1 MMDTTR
7 IESFR
12 SDDIIIGR
20 MLPGTDLI
28 PGLLEACRVHGARF
42 AVISSLIGS
51 LRETS
56 FVFIKPAGA
65 ATGGIKYGEPVHIPG
80 GVEIISC
87 QGMVGEWADG
97 PMAGQPTIHAH
108 YSLVDTKAVPYFGHV
123 SDTGNPCLI
132 TVEFALRIVRGGTI
146 LRRIDPELGFPV
158 FTFGTTTPS

>member
-1 MMDTTR
+1 MTDALR

-12 SDDIIIGR
+12 SGDMILGR
-20 MLPGTDLI
+20 LLPGTDLI

-56 FVFIKPAGA
+56 FVFIVPAGA
-65 ATGGIKYGEPVHIPG
+65 ATGGIKYGEALHVLG

-87 QGMVGEWADG
+87 QGMLGEWADG
-97 PMAGQPTIHAH
+97 PMNGKPTAHVH
-108 YSLVDTKAVPYFGHV
+108 YSLVDTKGASYFGHV

-132 TVEFALRIVRGGTI
+132 TVEFALKVVEGGTI
-146 LRRIDPELGFPV
+146 LRRVDPEWGFPI
-158 FTFGTTTPS
+158 FTFGTAAPS

>member
-1 MMDTTR
+1 MIEAVR

-12 SDDIIIGR
+12 SDDMILGR
-20 MLPGTDLI
+20 LLPGTDLI
-28 PGLLEACRVHGARF
+28 PGLLEACRAHGARF

-65 ATGGIKYGEPVHIPG
+65 AKSGIEYGEPRHVAG

-97 PMAGQPTIHAH
+97 PMAGQPTAHMH
-108 YSLVDTKAVPYFGHV
+108 YSLVDTKGVSYFGHV

-132 TVEFALRIVRGGTI
+132 TVEFALRLVRGGTI
-146 LRRIDPELGFPV
+146 RRRVDPELGFPV